1 MPTIDV
7 AFTKLAVSKSAKE
20 DVMGPQDLRGFN
32 VRTVSVSAAGGS
44 GKLALVDAAIE
55 VSPTADGPWFA
66 IDLGSSGLA
75 TLAAGGNCVV
85 RTTDIIDRF
94 MRVQAKGANGSGQ
107 SDVTV
112 YLTAFGY

>member
-44 GKLALVDAAIE
+44 GKLALADAANVLPDQKDAVVPLHLLIHGR
-55 VSPTADGPWFA
+55 PKGFA
-66 IDLGSSGLA
+66 ERDEAHASTSS
-75 TLAAGGNCVV
+75 
-85 RTTDIIDRF
+85 
-94 MRVQAKGANGSGQ
+94 
-107 SDVTV
+107 
-112 YLTAFGY
+112 